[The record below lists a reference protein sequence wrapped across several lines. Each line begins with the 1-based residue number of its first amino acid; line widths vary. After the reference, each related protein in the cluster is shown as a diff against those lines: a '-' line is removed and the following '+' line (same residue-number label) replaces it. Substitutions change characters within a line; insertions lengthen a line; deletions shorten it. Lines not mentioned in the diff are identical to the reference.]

1 MRLTD
6 CGVMGRGPRVGG
18 LCAGGVG
25 AKQAGSEDR
34 RAQMAAWGAEPGP
47 RVSRVRRGW
56 GRRCSDSGGGGWN
69 FLGVLKL
76 GGRGLVRKG
85 LIKVK
90 KSARH

>member
-34 RAQMAAWGAEPGP
+34 RAQMAAWGTEAGP
-47 RVSRVRRGW
+47 ESRAYGGV
-56 GRRCSDSGGGGWN
+56 GGGAAVTAVEVAGISW
-69 FLGVLKL
+69 GC
-76 GGRGLVRKG
+76 
-85 LIKVK
+85 
-90 KSARH
+90 